1 MQAHDNQWIAI
12 VSREWG
18 SSWKED
24 PDGMRIYQD
33 RADAIDWLHEQV
45 DTDGDVRAGYAAN
58 NAVEEKRKRALYRL
72 RGVLMGMGSGEWV
85 TVEAVRREAASRKA
99 SEVTQLSDDEI
110 YRALEISTTERIGTE
125 KDRRW
130 RVPEYGKRSETTF
143 EGTRIIV
150 WDGLPWHH
158 GSILEHPNWGYYK
171 NIEAAIAR
179 IRRGYA
185 LPVKMSKSSKRN
197 TP

>member
-1 MQAHDNQWIAI
+1 
-12 VSREWG
+12 
-18 SSWKED
+18 
-24 PDGMRIYQD
+24 MRIYQD

-58 NAVEEKRKRALYRL
+58 NAGEEKRKRALYRL

-150 WDGLPWHH
+150 RDGLPWHH
-158 GSILEHPNWGYYK
+158 VSILEPPNWGYYK